1 MKHVDR
7 IGKALK
13 ILSECWRFAW
23 FFHKIWDKIKSFSN
37 FTENYALFA
46 AKKIKRETSLEV
58 KKKIDANSEFMFLPA
73 FYRSC
78 LGILASA
85 KSQNCGAK
93 AIWHLA
99 LSHLTINVHGG
110 ILDVLFSK
118 LSLVEKTD
126 YIRSSQSDLT
136 VSQF

>member
-37 FTENYALFA
+37 FTEIYALFA

-58 KKKIDANSEFMFLPA
+58 KKKSMQIPS
-73 FYRSC
+73 SC
-78 LGILASA
+78 FCRLFT
-85 KSQNCGAK
+85 GA
-93 AIWHLA
+93 A
-99 LSHLTINVHGG
+99 
-110 ILDVLFSK
+110 
-118 LSLVEKTD
+118 
-126 YIRSSQSDLT
+126 
-136 VSQF
+136 